1 MKRWHKIILV
11 LLAILGLATYW
22 LFYDNR
28 HGQEVAELDIGALRA
43 AANRSPGPKPTSI
56 SVETIARGTLPATF
70 LVAGAG
76 FGDQHQGVHSFR
88 ANRKGGAI
96 IIDTGMDAKS
106 AKAMKVYTLDA
117 VAQNRVYRELEKAA
131 AIVVTHE
138 HLDHIGGFL
147 TSPNWTAVSAR
158 AFISRAQFD
167 HPEFTEPLKWPEG
180 SRVRLRPL
188 NFGPVTQLAPGVVLV
203 QAPSH
208 TPGSQIVFVQLDDGR
223 EYLFT
228 GDISS
233 MDQNWRETRARSRLV
248 GDLLVGE
255 DRAAVFRWLKAF
267 KAISD
272 ANPALTLVPTHDP
285 DTINRL
291 IAEGKISRGF

>member
-1 MKRWHKIILV
+1 MRRWQKFTFAFVAL
-11 LLAILGLATYW
+11 LGLATYW

-28 HGQEVAELDIGALRA
+28 PGQEVAALDIATLRA
-43 AANRSPGPKPTSI
+43 AANTLPGDKPSSI

-76 FGDQHQGVHSFR
+76 FGDQHQAVHSFR
-88 ANRKGGAI
+88 LNRKDGGVI
-96 IIDTGMDAKS
+96 VDTGMDAKA
-106 AKAMKVYTLDA
+106 AKAMKVYALDDT
-117 VAQNRVYRELEKAA
+117 AQRRVYAALAKAE

-138 HLDHIGGFL
+138 HLDHIGGIL
-147 TSPNWTAVSAR
+147 TSPDWAR
-158 AFISRAQFD
+158 VGVHAIVTREQFD
-167 HPEFTEPLKWPEG
+167 HPEFTEPLKWPG
-180 SRVRLRPL
+180 DRRAGFKPL
-188 NFGPVTQLAPGVVLV
+188 AYQGVKAIAPGVVLV
-203 QAPSH
+203 KAPSH
-208 TPGSQIVFVQLDDGR
+208 TPGSQIVFVQLADGH

-248 GDLLVGE
+248 GDVLVGE

-267 KAISD
+267 KALAD
-272 ANPALTLVPTHDP
+272 ANPSLTLVPTHDP

-291 IAEGKISRGF
+291 IIAGKLSRGF